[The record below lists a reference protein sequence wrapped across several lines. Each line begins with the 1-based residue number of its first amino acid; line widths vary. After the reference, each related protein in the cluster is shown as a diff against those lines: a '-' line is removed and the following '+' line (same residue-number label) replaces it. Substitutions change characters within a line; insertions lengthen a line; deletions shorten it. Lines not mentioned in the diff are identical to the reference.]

1 MLLSGLGSSQ
11 PDDRSEVQHPIRIV
25 VVDDSALI
33 RRLVSQALE
42 RDADVEVV
50 GTAAN
55 GVIALKK
62 VQTLH
67 PDMVTMDIEMPE
79 MDGITVVRELRAQ
92 GFNNP
97 IIMFSTLTLRGASAT
112 LDALAAGASDYV
124 TKPSGTG
131 GLEQSLHQV
140 ADELL
145 PRVHAL
151 DPRRRKLIP
160 RSFCGT
166 TPSSVAARGR
176 ARPGSTWPRVMR
188 DAQLV
193 MIGSSTGGPNAL
205 VQLLSSVTEAFP
217 VPAAIV
223 QHMPPVFTK
232 QLAGR
237 LDHVGPNRVVEA
249 SDGEQMR
256 VGTIY
261 MAPGGWHL
269 RVVERSG
276 SFFARLDDSAPRN
289 YVRPSVDVLFESAV
303 AATAGK
309 LLAVVLTGM
318 GSDGAQGARAIVDAG
333 GAVIAQD
340 AESSVVWGMPG
351 VVVAAGAADVVLPL
365 SQIGRAVQ
373 KALGGAA

>member
-1 MLLSGLGSSQ
+1 MALSEVGSSQ
-11 PDDRSEVQHPIRIV
+11 LSAGDHRHPISIV

-42 RDADVEVV
+42 RDSDVDVV

-55 GVIALKK
+55 GSIALKK
-62 VQTLH
+62 VETLH
-67 PDMVTMDIEMPE
+67 PDLVTMDIEMPV
-79 MDGITVVRELRAQ
+79 MDGITAVRQLRAR
-92 GFNNP
+92 GFNGP
-97 IIMFSTLTLRGASAT
+97 IIMFSTLTSRGASAT

-124 TKPSGTG
+124 TKPSGAG
-131 GLEQSLHQV
+131 GLEQSLRQV
-140 ADELL
+140 SEQLL
-145 PRVHAL
+145 PRIHAL

-160 RSFCGT
+160 QGFAGVTTSSAVGREGRRGT
-166 TPSSVAARGR
+166 P
-176 ARPGSTWPRVMR
+176 WPRVMR

-193 MIGSSTGGPNAL
+193 VIGSSTGGPNAL
-205 VQLLSSVTEAFP
+205 VQLLSSMTTPLP

-237 LDHVGPNRVVEA
+237 LDRIGPNRVVEA
-249 SDGEQMR
+249 TDGEQLQ

-261 MAPGGWHL
+261 MAPGGRHL
-269 RVVERSG
+269 RVMERSG
-276 SFFARLDDSAPRN
+276 SLIARLDDNAPRN

-303 AATAGK
+303 TASVGK
-309 LLAVVLTGM
+309 LLGVVLTGM

-333 GAVIAQD
+333 GAVIVQD
-340 AESSVVWGMPG
+340 VESSVVWGMPG
-351 VVVAAGAADVVLPL
+351 AVVSAGAADAILPL
-365 SQIGRAVQ
+365 SQIGSAIQ